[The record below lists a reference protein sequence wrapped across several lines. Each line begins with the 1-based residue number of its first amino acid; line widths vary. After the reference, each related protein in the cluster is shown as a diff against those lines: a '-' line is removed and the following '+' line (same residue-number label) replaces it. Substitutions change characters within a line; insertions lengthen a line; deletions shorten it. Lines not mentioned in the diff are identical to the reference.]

1 MQSAYRDDLAYI
13 HDAGFGDFARRA
25 GAAILELFARRGI
38 NQGRVVDLGC
48 GSGIWAAALAK
59 AGYDVTGFD
68 LSPAMIA
75 MCRDRVPTGDF
86 HVGSFVAADLPPCV
100 AVTALGEVFNYLFDA
115 ANQPRRRARLFRRI
129 HDALLPGG
137 LLVFDGA
144 EPGRVRHGHARN
156 YAEGADWACLYTA
169 AEDDAQGTITRRITS
184 FRRDGDHFRRDQ
196 EVHRLRLFDRDEVQ
210 SQLRAAGFRVRVL
223 KGYGD
228 LRFPRG
234 YVGFVA
240 RKAASTA
247 YRRK

>member
-1 MQSAYRDDLAYI
+1 MEQAYRDDLAYI

-25 GAAILELFARRGI
+25 GAALLELFANSGTSH
-38 NQGRVVDLGC
+38 GRVVDLGC
-48 GSGIWAAALAK
+48 GSGIWAAALAR

-68 LSPAMIA
+68 LSPAMIE
-75 MCRDRVPTGDF
+75 MCRQRVPTGDF
-86 HVGSFVAADLPPCV
+86 HVGSFVDADLPACV

-156 YAEGADWACLYTA
+156 YAEGPDWACLYTA
-169 AEDDAQGTITRRITS
+169 EEDEARGTVTRHITS
-184 FRRDGDHFRRDQ
+184 FRQQDDHYRREQ
-196 EVHRLRLFDRDEVQ
+196 ETHRLRLFDRQEVL
-210 SQLRAAGFRVRVL
+210 SQLRAAGFRVRVI

-240 RKAASTA
+240 SKSRSD
-247 YRRK
+247 R